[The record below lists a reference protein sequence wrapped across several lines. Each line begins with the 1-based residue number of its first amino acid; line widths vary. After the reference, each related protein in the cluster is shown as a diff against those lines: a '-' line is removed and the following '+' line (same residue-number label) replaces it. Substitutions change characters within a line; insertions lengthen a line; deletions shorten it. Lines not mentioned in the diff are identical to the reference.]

1 MNVSANKGVAELDR
15 FKHYLYAKVTM
26 KQGVM

>member
-15 FKHYLYAKVTM
+15 FKHLYAKVTM